1 MKSVTAIS
9 ATILFVTAGCVGCK
23 PSGITSN
30 DIITVDV
37 TASYPKKE
45 LILQDCFD
53 VEYVPLETTDE
64 FITRANIQTISKDF
78 IITRNGAR
86 NGEIFIF
93 DRKGKGVRVINRFG
107 QGANEYSSILGLT
120 LDEEYGEIFVNN
132 YLSRNIPVYD
142 LERNYKRTLKN
153 EESIS
158 YDQINNFDRDNLI
171 CVDGDNIFD
180 DVKRNIFRI
189 ISKQDGSVIK
199 EIQIIYKEKRLP
211 KVVHNENAEYI
222 SHARNWLII
231 PYGDSRVL
239 VDTSSD
245 TIYKFQPDHNMVPFM
260 IRTPSIQS
268 MYPGV
273 FLFPGVLTDRYYFM
287 ETVKTEYNFE
297 TTEGWPSIDLMYD
310 RQEKAIFEHV
320 IYNDDFSTKRPV
332 NTAFELTPLAYDL
345 IDKEV
350 AFAEKIEAF
359 ELVEAYKEGKLK
371 GRLAE
376 IAAGLDEEDNAVI
389 MLAKH
394 KK

>member
-1 MKSVTAIS
+1 
-9 ATILFVTAGCVGCK
+9 
-23 PSGITSN
+23 
-30 DIITVDV
+30 
-37 TASYPKKE
+37 
-45 LILQDCFD
+45 
-53 VEYVPLETTDE
+53 
-64 FITRANIQTISKDF
+64 
-78 IITRNGAR
+78 
-86 NGEIFIF
+86 
-93 DRKGKGVRVINRFG
+93 VRVINRFG

-120 LDEEYGEIFVNN
+120 LDEENGEIFVNN

-142 LERNYKRTLKN
+142 LEGNYKRTLKDKEGIFYN
-153 EESIS
+153 QIS
-158 YDQINNFDRDNLI
+158 NFDSDNLI
-171 CVDGDNIFD
+171 CVDGTNIFD
-180 DVKRNIFRI
+180 DIKRNIFWI

-199 EIQIIYKEKRLP
+199 EIQISYKEKRLP
-211 KVVHNENAEYI
+211 KVVHMTNAERM
-222 SHARNWLII
+222 SQSRNWLIV
-231 PYGDSRVL
+231 PYGDSRIL
-239 VDTSSD
+239 IDTSSD
-245 TIYKFQPDHNMVPFM
+245 TIYQFRPDYSMVPFM
-260 IRTPSIQS
+260 VRTPSIQS
-268 MYPGV
+268 MNPGV
-273 FLFPGVLTDRYYFM
+273 FLSPGVLTDRYYFM

-376 IAAGLDEEDNAVI
+376 IAATLDEEDNAVI

-394 KK
+394 KKK